1 MFVGTYE
8 HSLDGKGRLVL
19 PSKFRVRLPDG
30 GFLSTH
36 ANGVALWPPAAFE
49 EMVARLTDQVR
60 AGTTDPD
67 VVLGVTMNAEEV
79 VPDAQGRILLPPR
92 LRELA
97 GLAGDVVVL
106 GVSDHIQIWSIE
118 AWRNRREGI
127 TRTATDAFA
136 AGRGV

>member
-36 ANGVALWPPAAFE
+36 SNGLALWPPVAFE
-49 EMVARLTDQVR
+49 EMVTRLTEQVR

-67 VVLGVTMNAEEV
+67 VVLGVTANADEV
-79 VPDAQGRILLPPR
+79 TPDAQGRILLSPR

-106 GVSDHIQIWSIE
+106 GASDHIQIWSSE
-118 AWRNRREGI
+118 TWRNRRAGI
-127 TRTATDAFA
+127 TQTATDAFA